1 MVHNYTTGG
10 KKQQL
15 IVKMNQDSKMK
26 DKENNILSIIN
37 SPEDE
42 IVNLREIV
50 IKNLQNENEKLLQKC
65 ERLERHCAKYE
76 SDHNALA

>member
-1 MVHNYTTGG
+1 MVHNYTAGG

-26 DKENNILSIIN
+26 DMENNILSIIN
-37 SPEDE
+37 SLEDE

-65 ERLERHCAKYE
+65 ERLERHCAK
-76 SDHNALA
+76 

>member
-10 KKQQL
+10 KKQEL
-15 IVKMNQDSKMK
+15 IVNMNKDSKMK
-26 DKENNILSIIN
+26 DMENNILNIIN
-37 SPEDE
+37 SLEDE

-65 ERLERHCAKYE
+65 ERHERHCKV
-76 SDHNALA
+76 

>member
-10 KKQQL
+10 KKQEL
-15 IVKMNQDSKMK
+15 IVNMNKDSKMK
-26 DKENNILSIIN
+26 DMENNILNIIN
-37 SPEDE
+37 SLEDE

-65 ERLERHCAKYE
+65 E
-76 SDHNALA
+76 

>member
-26 DKENNILSIIN
+26 DMENNILSIIN
-37 SPEDE
+37 SLEDE

-65 ERLERHCAKYE
+65 EGLERHCAKYE

>member
-26 DKENNILSIIN
+26 DMENNILSIIN
-37 SPEDE
+37 SLEDE

-65 ERLERHCAKYE
+65 ERLERHCAK
-76 SDHNALA
+76 